1 MPKKNRPPHEV
12 FDDAL
17 AKNLVGKTLLIGI
30 THTDSDGKM
39 LRRSQI
45 VGLVT
50 VANRAKGI
58 CIRDNRTS
66 EEKWF
71 PPDTRGIEPAP
82 PGEYRNRATG
92 EVVNDP
98 DYLDSWTVAA
108 PKKSGRKKPSNP
120 NRS

>member
-1 MPKKNRPPHEV
+1 MPKKNRPPHNV

-30 THTDSDGKM
+30 THRDSDGKV

-45 VGLVT
+45 FGLVT
-50 VANRAKGI
+50 VADRAKGI

-71 PPDTRGIEPAP
+71 PADTRGIEPAR

-92 EVVNDP
+92 ELVCDP

-108 PKKSGRKKPSNP
+108 PKKSGRRKTI
-120 NRS
+120 